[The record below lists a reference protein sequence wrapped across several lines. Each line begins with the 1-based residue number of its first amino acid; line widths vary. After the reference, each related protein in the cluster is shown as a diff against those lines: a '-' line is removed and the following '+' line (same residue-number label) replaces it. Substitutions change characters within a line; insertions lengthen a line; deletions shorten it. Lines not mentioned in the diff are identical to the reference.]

1 MNIEIPCMA
10 SNSKRGSSEDPV
22 NVDDFEI
29 EDKYKI
35 AFNDQE
41 IAKDN
46 LHEIFKSEVGN
57 RHLVWLA
64 FNRKTFKSAFFG
76 VTLKPVVVFLV
87 LYYLLQI
94 LFQANVFCTYQSP
107 AIMLNSTKEEELLM
121 CNKIWLNW
129 VQAMQKDE
137 ATATKYLTFVLGF
150 YVGQMIKRWV
160 DQVKAMPDL
169 HSITNSLAGFI
180 QLDFNSD
187 GTVDVEKKTF
197 ALKLR
202 KKILR
207 YCLLS
212 WTMCLATISSQFKGK
227 FSTSDIYISKGLLK
241 KKELDALKVCLPLY
255 LKFAN
260 FVLIGR

>member
-1 MNIEIPCMA
+1 MNIEIPCM
-10 SNSKRGSSEDPV
+10 SSDSKQGSSEDPV

-35 AFNDQE
+35 ASYDQE
-41 IAKDN
+41 IVRKDY
-46 LHEIFKSEVGN
+46 LHDIFKSEVGN
-57 RHLVWLA
+57 RRLFWLA
-64 FNRKTFKSAFFG
+64 FNRKTFMSAIFG
-76 VTLKPVVVFLV
+76 VTLKPVGVFLI

-94 LFQANVFCTYQSP
+94 LFQANVFCTYQYQ
-107 AIMLNSTKEEELLM
+107 AIMLNSTKEDELLM
-121 CNKIWLNW
+121 CNKIWLDW
-129 VQAMQKDE
+129 VKAMREDE

-169 HSITNSLAGFI
+169 QSITNSLAGFI
-180 QLDFNSD
+180 QLDFYSD
-187 GTVDVEKKTF
+187 GTVDVEKKTS

-212 WTMCLATISSQFKGK
+212 WTMCLASISSQFKVK
-227 FSTSDIYISKGLLK
+227 FSTSDIYVSKGLLK
-241 KKELDALKVCLPLY
+241 KKELEALKVCLSLH
-255 LKFAN
+255 LQIAN
-260 FVLIGR
+260 LRY